1 MKRNL
6 SPELHL
12 TGNEETDPWNI
23 IPEGEIKTFF
33 CPSSVTHGRTGIFYI
48 LMWDSSAD
56 RITAI
61 RQMAYTISGNDT
73 VEENIPF
80 RNMNHHQAKLGDPQ
94 NVQGY
99 IFK

>member
-1 MKRNL
+1 
-6 SPELHL
+6 
-12 TGNEETDPWNI
+12 
-23 IPEGEIKTFF
+23 
-33 CPSSVTHGRTGIFYI
+33 
-48 LMWDSSAD
+48 MWDSSAD